1 MKVLIVEPG
10 KYPREADIEHTLEAE
25 QAVVGGTIEAV
36 YPWRDSACI
45 VCNDNGIA
53 ENLPLNRM
61 LGDYDIIHGTFFVC
75 GLTRDDFTDLTPKQM
90 KHYEEMYHDPQLFF
104 LLGKTLCVEHTTPEE
119 YALLW
124 LRRPKQKNPRS
135 ADMNIT
141 ILARSPP
148 AGFFLCPKSS
158 NKQGEEPMNDIF
170 ENTETMQENEHP
182 RFYTAESVMRGHPDK
197 LCDLIAD
204 SVLDACLQHDPA
216 SRVACEVMAT
226 HGHIIVSGEIT
237 TSAKPDVFNIVRD
250 TLRDVGYDPKGYQ
263 IDCYIHDQSPDIAGA
278 VEPELAEGEDED
290 TLGAGDQG
298 VMVGYACNETP
309 EYLPMPVV
317 AAQRLV
323 TLLEISRMTGVIP
336 DIGPDGK
343 VQVTMEYNGDTPVRI
358 TTVVVSVQH
367 KEDTDINKLADL
379 LDEYVFPLA
388 FDGMPADDA
397 EIILNPSGK
406 FVQGGPDADTG
417 LTGRKLMVDSYG
429 TFAPHGGGAFSGKD
443 ATKVDRSGAYMA
455 RYIAKN
461 MVAAH
466 LADCCQVTLAY
477 AIGEKDPVMVDVNTF
492 GTGICEDDCL
502 AAAVRKVYDLTPAGI
517 IKQLNLLNPIYSRT
531 AVGGHFGRED
541 FPWENI
547 ERMSDLAAYI
557 V

>member
-104 LLGKTLCVEHTTPEE
+104 LLGKTLCVEHT
-119 YALLW
+119 
-124 LRRPKQKNPRS
+124 
-135 ADMNIT
+135 
-141 ILARSPP
+141 
-148 AGFFLCPKSS
+148 
-158 NKQGEEPMNDIF
+158 
-170 ENTETMQENEHP
+170 
-182 RFYTAESVMRGHPDK
+182 
-197 LCDLIAD
+197 
-204 SVLDACLQHDPA
+204 
-216 SRVACEVMAT
+216 
-226 HGHIIVSGEIT
+226 
-237 TSAKPDVFNIVRD
+237 
-250 TLRDVGYDPKGYQ
+250 
-263 IDCYIHDQSPDIAGA
+263 
-278 VEPELAEGEDED
+278 

-417 LTGRKLMVDSYG
+417 LTGRKLMVDTYG

-443 ATKVDRSGAYMA
+443 PTKVDRSGAYMA

-461 MVAAH
+461 IVATH
-466 LADCCQVTLAY
+466 LATRCQVTLAY
-477 AIGEKDPVMVDVNTF
+477 AIGQAEPVMVDVNTF
-492 GTGICEDDCL
+492 GTCDACEDDCL
-502 AAAVRKVYDLTPAGI
+502 AAAVRKAYDLTPAGI
-517 IKQLNLLNPIYSRT
+517 IKQLNLTNPIYKYT
-531 AVGGHFGRED
+531 AAGGHFGRKD
-541 FPWENI
+541 FPWEKVDN
-547 ERMSDLAAYI
+547 MSDFISYI
-557 V
+557 Q